1 LIFDPL
7 YDIIQDGEK
16 NMENKKRLFSAVQPS
31 GFPTIG
37 NFVGAIKNFVDLQD
51 EYDCIYSIA
60 DLHTI
65 TVRQTPAELRA
76 RTLELLAL
84 YMSCG
89 LDPEK
94 CVLFLQSHV
103 PMHAELTWVL
113 NTIATPGELGRMTQF
128 KDKSRNHED
137 NINMGLMDYPVL
149 MASDILLYNT
159 DVVPIGADQKQHLE
173 LTRDLAIRFNNRYS
187 PTFVVPEPIIPKVG
201 ARVMSLQDPSK
212 KMSKSD
218 ENVNAYISMYDDYD
232 TIIRKF
238 KRAVTDSENSVK
250 FSQDKPGISNLIS
263 IYTIF
268 SGKTIEETEKEFE
281 GKGYG
286 EFKLAVGE
294 VVANKLKPINDRKNE
309 LLKDKAYL
317 EKVLFDGKEKACYIA
332 NKTLRKV
339 YKKVG
344 FYQLGG
350 K

>member
-1 LIFDPL
+1 
-7 YDIIQDGEK
+7 
-16 NMENKKRLFSAVQPS
+16 MENKKRLFSAVQPS

-37 NFVGAIKNFVDLQD
+37 NYVGAIKNFVELQD

-65 TVRQTPAELRA
+65 TVRQTPAELRS

-89 LDPEK
+89 LDPNK

-159 DVVPIGADQKQHLE
+159 EVVPIGADQKQHLE

-187 PTFVVPEPIIPKVG
+187 PTFSVPEPIIPKVG
-201 ARVMSLQDPSK
+201 ARVMSLQDPTK

-218 ENVNAYISMYDDYD
+218 SNENAYISMYDDYD
-232 TIIRKF
+232 TVIRKF
-238 KRAVTDSENSVK
+238 KRAVTDSDNCIK
-250 FSQDKPGISNLIS
+250 FSEDKPGISNLIS

-268 SGKTIEETEKEFE
+268 SGKSIEETEKEFE
-281 GKGYG
+281 GVGYG
-286 EFKLAVGE
+286 EFKQAVGE
-294 VVANKLKPINDRKNE
+294 VVANKLKPINDKKNE
-309 LLKDKAYL
+309 LIKDKAYL
-317 EKVLFDGKEKACYIA
+317 DNVLFEGKEKACYIA
-332 NKTLRKV
+332 NKMLRKV